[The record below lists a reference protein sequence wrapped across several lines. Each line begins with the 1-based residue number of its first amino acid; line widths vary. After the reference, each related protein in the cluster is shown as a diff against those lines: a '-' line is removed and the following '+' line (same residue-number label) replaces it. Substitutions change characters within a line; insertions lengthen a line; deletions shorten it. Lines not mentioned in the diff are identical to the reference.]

1 MPYRTPATDRPVALR
16 NAVAAAAA
24 ACLIAGC
31 DTGAR
36 TPPAEQ
42 TGDAPAV
49 GAATGEAEAA
59 FDPTPLSLDMEPVDD
74 SGVRGTARVE
84 PDGDV
89 VRITVALRSSRA
101 GVHRGYVYGGRCDSH
116 DRRTPALERLEPIVG
131 DAAGAG
137 EALSTVELPARELL
151 DGRHIIVYHA
161 PGGSPGV
168 PVACAQIPARS

>member
-49 GAATGEAEAA
+49 GAAAA
-59 FDPTPLSLDMEPVDD
+59 PAVGAT
-74 SGVRGTARVE
+74 VE
-84 PDGDV
+84 
-89 VRITVALRSSRA
+89 
-101 GVHRGYVYGGRCDSH
+101 H
-116 DRRTPALERLEPIVG
+116 DIGA
-131 DAAGAG
+131 AAG
-137 EALSTVELPARELL
+137 
-151 DGRHIIVYHA
+151 
-161 PGGSPGV
+161 
-168 PVACAQIPARS
+168 